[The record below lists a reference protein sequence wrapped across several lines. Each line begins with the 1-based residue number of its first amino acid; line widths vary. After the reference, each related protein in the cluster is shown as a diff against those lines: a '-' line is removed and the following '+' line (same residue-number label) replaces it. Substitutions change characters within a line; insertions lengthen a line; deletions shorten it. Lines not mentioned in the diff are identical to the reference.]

1 MTAPLPNGLMRHE
14 PIDAI
19 RFPLEPIAPPSLSCV
34 VCETNDA
41 AAFALPLGALKVRTF
56 GRVAQPVTGDG
67 AQPLAHAVVLVR
79 LAAVAHLLLAR
90 RLVVPGLEAKKAA
103 EEEIQNQHSREGV
116 AAAEA
121 ELASAMGQLEAIR
134 KMRHRA

>member
-41 AAFALPLGALKVRTF
+41 AAFALPLGSLRVRTF
-56 GRVAQPVTGDG
+56 GRVLPEGTDSRGRGSLFGG
-67 AQPLAHAVVLVR
+67 AHRQ
-79 LAAVAHLLLAR
+79 AARASSFAAKPSRQAPARTSLL
-90 RLVVPGLEAKKAA
+90 
-103 EEEIQNQHSREGV
+103 IHSRP
-116 AAAEA
+116 
-121 ELASAMGQLEAIR
+121 QR
-134 KMRHRA
+134 P